1 MSRKFHVT
9 IEPISDDDIAALG
22 MLAEHVSDYV
32 SQNGNGQ
39 CATLCQIK
47 FHPGG
52 PPTLNGRL
60 YTGDAMKYLDKH
72 ISVATTIQDAEESSD
87 EDKQEP

>member
-9 IEPISDDDIAALG
+9 VEPMSDDDIAALG
-22 MLAEHVSDYV
+22 LLAEHVSDYAG
-32 SQNGNGQ
+32 QHGNGN

-52 PPTLNGRL
+52 PPTLTGRL
-60 YTGDAMKYLDKH
+60 YTGDATKYLDKH
-72 ISVATTIQDAEESSD
+72 IRVAKEMQNAEESTPG
-87 EDKQEP
+87 DKQ